1 MLTYLT
7 KGAVVADEDVNPDD
21 LLQIWRARPARGEIL
36 LLIVRESIPD
46 GDLAGLSEV
55 FSEIAQETD
64 STMIIL
70 KQSVFENFE
79 EVNLMELLELRE
91 SLDEAITKHLSQ
103 THVGEA

>member
-1 MLTYLT
+1 M
-7 KGAVVADEDVNPDD
+7 ADEDVNPDD
-21 LLQIWRARPARGEIL
+21 LLQIWRARPVQGEIL

-46 GDLAGLSEV
+46 ADLAGLSEV
-55 FSEIAQETD
+55 FSEIAQETE

-79 EVNLMELLELRE
+79 EVNLMELLALRE
-91 SLDEAITKHLSQ
+91 SLDEAINQHLSQ